1 MSRRMFPVLLGPR
14 EKRLAPD
21 CLRSIPW
28 SAIAPYE
35 DQAIKNHDGQTLEV
49 LARRGGLSPLEISY
63 VCCRTR
69 YQQVSEA
76 DYPAA
81 LMNAVLF
88 LQHLA
93 SKDD

>member
-1 MSRRMFPVLLGPR
+1 MFPVLLGPR

-21 CLRSIPW
+21 CLRAIPW

-35 DQAIKNHDGQTLEV
+35 DQALKNHCGQTLAV
-49 LARRGGLSPLEISY
+49 LASRGGLSPLEISY

-69 YQQVSEA
+69 YQQVPEA
-76 DYPAA
+76 NYPGA
-81 LMNAVLF
+81 LAEAVLF

-93 SKDD
+93 SMDDD